1 MRPRRSEASTIWS
14 TIYANRSNQDGLHLP
29 DQIERCKMGTEH
41 RLRQFGAFRLKSG
54 NLRSRGFPALETS
67 LFVDREDDG
76 MGVRVHVEADNVLEF
91 LR

>member
-41 RLRQFGAFRLKSG
+41 RLLYILVDLFESADAAMLRCAGFNEKRLILS
-54 NLRSRGFPALETS
+54 LRRFVRGLNWSHPFALVPE
-67 LFVDREDDG
+67 R
-76 MGVRVHVEADNVLEF
+76 
-91 LR
+91 